1 MVKKVFILII
11 KSFIN
16 NYVSYCPYIF
26 QLLFLYLAWFI
37 YGIAAA
43 FESGTL
49 DSYLI
54 NKLKR
59 SSNDKLIES
68 FISKDNKIQ
77 FASMII
83 GSGIGGILYFMIGIK
98 IYIIAIILVCLSIF
112 DIGFFFQ
119 EDRDYYKEKINIDTF
134 KKQISISFKELKENS
149 ILRVIIVFDLLTQLF
164 FKHIFNCGNLF
175 IGKGI
180 DKRYFTA
187 FYFLFQIISI
197 YPILYIQTNYKS

>member
-119 EDRDYYKEKINIDTF
+119 EDRDYYKEK
-134 KKQISISFKELKENS
+134 
-149 ILRVIIVFDLLTQLF
+149 
-164 FKHIFNCGNLF
+164 
-175 IGKGI
+175 
-180 DKRYFTA
+180 
-187 FYFLFQIISI
+187 
-197 YPILYIQTNYKS
+197 

>member
-1 MVKKVFILII
+1 MWWHTRWLKTNFSLSICNFLSYSCLYTTSFNTYSLITRKRTINFSNINNTVCIQSSNYIVWISKWNAIRQLVKKVFILII

-119 EDRDYYKEKINIDTF
+119 EDRDYYKEK
-134 KKQISISFKELKENS
+134 
-149 ILRVIIVFDLLTQLF
+149 
-164 FKHIFNCGNLF
+164 
-175 IGKGI
+175 
-180 DKRYFTA
+180 
-187 FYFLFQIISI
+187 
-197 YPILYIQTNYKS
+197 

>member
-1 MVKKVFILII
+1 MFLIVLI
-11 KSFIN
+11 SSTF
-16 NYVSYCPYIF
+16 Y
-26 QLLFLYLAWFI
+26 FLYLAWFI

-68 FISKDNKIQ
+68 FIYKDNKIQ

-119 EDRDYYKEKINIDTF
+119 EDRDYYKEKINIDT
-134 KKQISISFKELKENS
+134 
-149 ILRVIIVFDLLTQLF
+149 
-164 FKHIFNCGNLF
+164 
-175 IGKGI
+175 
-180 DKRYFTA
+180 
-187 FYFLFQIISI
+187 
-197 YPILYIQTNYKS
+197 LYIM